1 MENISENTVNG
12 TKKFMKVIDNKK
24 IKNFNMSPQ
33 ESPTL
38 KVKTN
43 CEEIDKH
50 SVTGY
55 TKFVG
60 MEQPEV
66 KPVEHAL
73 VDDRITYGI
82 PKKPSFKEAGSPTT
96 RKVGQFTLINKEH
109 ENKRILLIDFNGNN
123 FGIITYKDVISIAEE
138 KNLDPIVLKEDDDLV
153 VAKLV
158 NLDKYLYEIK
168 KKIKKNKA
176 ANSKNKLKEISYRLV
191 TSNHD
196 LERIKTKIMEWLDK
210 KMKVKV
216 HLQLKGRE
224 FNNVDNIRKD
234 FVSFL
239 ENLGKI
245 TNISYNKNVG
255 FSAILETKK

>member
-24 IKNFNMSPQ
+24 IKDFSN
-33 ESPTL
+33 E
-38 KVKTN
+38 
-43 CEEIDKH
+43 
-50 SVTGY
+50 
-55 TKFVG
+55 
-60 MEQPEV
+60 
-66 KPVEHAL
+66 
-73 VDDRITYGI
+73 
-82 PKKPSFKEAGSPTT
+82 KKPEKNNI
-96 RKVGQFTLINKEH
+96 KLINKEH
-109 ENKRILLIDFNGNN
+109 ENKRILLVDSNGNN
-123 FGIITYKDVISIAEE
+123 LGIITCMDVISIAEE
-138 KNLDPIVLKEDDDLV
+138 KNLNPIVLKEDDDLV

-168 KKIKKNKA
+168 KKIKKNKV

-239 ENLGKI
+239 ENLGKV